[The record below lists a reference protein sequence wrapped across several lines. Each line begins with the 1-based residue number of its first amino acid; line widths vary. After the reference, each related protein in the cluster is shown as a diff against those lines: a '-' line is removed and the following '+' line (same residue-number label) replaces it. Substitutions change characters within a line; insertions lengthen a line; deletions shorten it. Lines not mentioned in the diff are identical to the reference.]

1 MKKDFKTFLLEM
13 TRYNL
18 HNVIQVL
25 YTDVRVV
32 DVIVTRDS
40 RTRLRS
46 KLGSYTARTR
56 DIGPSKA
63 LQNLHSH

>member
-46 KLGSYTARTR
+46 KLGSYTAQIT
-56 DIGPSKA
+56 DIGPSRA